1 MKERQKLPLGILF
14 QISKANSILKKHK
27 SLFYDVK
34 MDFKFVKMDF
44 KFVKFDFGFKVRSPE
59 KLTNQN

>member
-14 QISKANSILKKHK
+14 QISKTNSILKKHK
-27 SLFYDVK
+27 SLFYD
-34 MDFKFVKMDF
+34 VKMDF